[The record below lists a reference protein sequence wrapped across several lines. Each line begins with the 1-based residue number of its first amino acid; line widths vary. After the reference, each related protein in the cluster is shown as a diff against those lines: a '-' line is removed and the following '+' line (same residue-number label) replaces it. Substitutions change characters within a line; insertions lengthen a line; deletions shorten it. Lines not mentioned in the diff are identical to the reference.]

1 MRPAALVERASKVVT
16 ATEVVERRRRA
27 RARLVATAREFA
39 GRLDATL
46 SVRAVVIFG
55 SVARGD
61 FNDTSD
67 IDVLVVAEQ
76 LPARATDRLAALGEY
91 PSIVEPVVWTP
102 DEWAARRRR
111 GDPIVAEA
119 LDAGIWLAGDPS
131 QL

>member
-1 MRPAALVERASKVVT
+1 MVT
-16 ATEVVERRRRA
+16 AAEVVERRRRA

-39 GRLDATL
+39 GQLDAAL
-46 SVRAVVIFG
+46 SIRAVVIFG

-76 LPARATDRLAALGEY
+76 LPARATDRLAALGAY

-102 DEWAARRRR
+102 HEWAARRHR

-131 QL
+131 HI